1 MIPKS
6 GDEYYVQVKMEYDS
20 ESSQWVPKEVFGSMN
35 SVVTGMANFIYE
47 AKDRSEQMGIER
59 KRWRT
64 ADEWQAK
71 LAKETTRKSLR
82 ESEAVIHKRSCNRGK
97 GVMFTGMA
105 GALTVSYASPLL
117 PLLFVIVSLSF
128 CALALVS
135 GLAVAAESAKKLTQ
149 SAAEAR
155 QAQAELDGLY
165 ASPPPSQD
173 I

>member
-1 MIPKS
+1 MRKVNPNVWV
-6 GDEYYVQVKMEYDS
+6 EVKMEYDTDS
-20 ESSQWVPKEVFGSMN
+20 CKWVPKEIYGNVN
-35 SVVTGMANFIYE
+35 SVVNGMANFIDE
-47 AKDRSEQMGIER
+47 AKDRSKQMGIER

-82 ESEAVIHKRSCNRGK
+82 ESEAVIYKRSCHRGQ

-105 GALTVSYASPLL
+105 GALTVSFASPLL

-128 CALALVS
+128 CALALLS
-135 GLAVAAESAKKLTQ
+135 GLVVAAESAKKLTQ

-173 I
+173 V